1 MFITPFLPTHF
12 ETWKGISLVEV
23 MGAFLGEL
31 LCFLFSELLFCCSCY
46 CFFLFFFVLFKR
58 KGNIGELDVWEE
70 KRRERDARPSMP
82 IVSPFLTFLFKPF
95 CLIFLTLWLF
105 QCRNHHGKVVAPHFW
120 GFGGHI
126 WSTHFTRYSLILTL
140 FYVCLGR
147 AARFSRTW
155 PNPFFTCSFYLI
167 SLNLILTIIFDTTI
181 LGSLIHR
188 ASTTHL
194 YIYVYRTR
202 ISYALFPF
210 IGVVLHI
217 HR

>member
-1 MFITPFLPTHF
+1 M
-12 ETWKGISLVEV
+12 
-23 MGAFLGEL
+23 
-31 LCFLFSELLFCCSCY
+31 
-46 CFFLFFFVLFKR
+46 
-58 KGNIGELDVWEE
+58 WEE

-194 YIYVYRTR
+194 PMITYIVLV
-202 ISYALFPF
+202 ISIYWSRFTYSSLVFYFKFFWCGSWLFWLY
-210 IGVVLHI
+210 II
-217 HR
+217 